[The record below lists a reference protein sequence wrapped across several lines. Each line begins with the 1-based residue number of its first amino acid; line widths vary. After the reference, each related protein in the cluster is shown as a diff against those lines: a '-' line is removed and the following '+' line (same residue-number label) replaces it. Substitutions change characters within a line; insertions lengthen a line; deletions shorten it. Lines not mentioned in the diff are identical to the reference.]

1 MKRIMILISV
11 VIAISL
17 LLPTVLS
24 GQDIKT
30 EKKIKIIIDDK
41 DGEKVVIDTI
51 ITGEGDV
58 KTITLDG
65 GKMIFISDDGKG
77 HEHGGEKHVTVTV
90 KSDDEAGD
98 KATEHLVTSDVS
110 VWTTKDEGDGEKVI
124 VVKKSTG
131 GESHSEKNTHV
142 FVTTDG
148 DESSIDKTRYIVAK
162 DGIVVTVEGEDE
174 AKAKELM
181 KIIEEH
187 LGVNNKDEVKQD
199 KTESKKNKK

>member
-1 MKRIMILISV
+1 MKRIMILFSA

-17 LLPTVLS
+17 LIPPDLT

-51 ITGEGDV
+51 VSGDNDV
-58 KTITLDG
+58 KTLTLDG
-65 GKMIFISDDGKG
+65 GRIIIISEDGKN

-90 KSDDEAGD
+90 NSDDEA
-98 KATEHLVTSDVS
+98 ASEQIVTSDVS
-110 VWTTKDEGDGEKVI
+110 VWTTKDDGDGEKVV
-124 VVKKSTG
+124 VVKKVPGSD
-131 GESHSEKNTHV
+131 SHVEKKTMV
-142 FVTTDG
+142 FVTSDG
-148 DESSIDKTRYIVAK
+148 NESSVEKSRFVVAK

-174 AKAKELM
+174 EKTKELM

-187 LGVNNKDEVKQD
+187 LGVNKKEEVKQD

>member
-1 MKRIMILISV
+1 MIIISA

-17 LLPTVLS
+17 LPPPVLS
-24 GQDIKT
+24 GQET
-30 EKKIKIIIDDK
+30 VKKIKIIIDDK

-51 ITGEGDV
+51 ITGESDV

-110 VWTTKDEGDGEKVI
+110 VWTKCRTL
-124 VVKKSTG
+124 
-131 GESHSEKNTHV
+131 HP
-142 FVTTDG
+142 
-148 DESSIDKTRYIVAK
+148 
-162 DGIVVTVEGEDE
+162 
-174 AKAKELM
+174 
-181 KIIEEH
+181 
-187 LGVNNKDEVKQD
+187 
-199 KTESKKNKK
+199 